1 MGKVKGI
8 RKRWMLNSI
17 SAVLLIVLFAVA
29 AFSAAIASY
38 FYSTMSTGLKSRV
51 TAALP
56 FFSSAMTRSPVSGAV
71 PVQEVST
78 RCSMA
83 PEMSGVPG

>member
-1 MGKVKGI
+1 MAKVKGI

-56 FFSSAMTRSPVSGAV
+56 FFSSAIIQSEYLQTAND
-71 PVQEVST
+71 
-78 RCSMA
+78 
-83 PEMSGVPG
+83 

>member
-1 MGKVKGI
+1 MAKVKGI

-38 FYSTMSTGLKSRV
+38 F
-51 TAALP
+51 
-56 FFSSAMTRSPVSGAV
+56 
-71 PVQEVST
+71 
-78 RCSMA
+78 
-83 PEMSGVPG
+83 